1 MIMNS
6 TDKENE
12 PTSSILMWS
21 TTVELCKYADYN
33 HCHHH
38 HHADLTE
45 TEFVMS
51 SHAAYD

>member
-1 MIMNS
+1 MNS
-6 TDKENE
+6 TGTENE
-12 PTSSILMWS
+12 LTSSILMWS
-21 TTVELCKYADYN
+21 TTKEPCKYADYN

-51 SHAAYD
+51 SQVAYD